1 MSAEL
6 EAPRT
11 AAAAALADYWRAVED
26 EARPGGKPVLWAM
39 WAGRLGAALE
49 SVLAM
54 PPEPEPGK
62 LAAIRAVLAAFDWER
77 DDRQYALEHIERI
90 AEGQD
95 DAAALTTGQLSTVLA
110 ALDDAATFRTERAA
124 AYCYACSGHPAGACE
139 EHVDDLDQ
147 ADAYRQLATTL
158 GGES

>member
-1 MSAEL
+1 MAGPVSAEL
-6 EAPRT
+6 EARRT
-11 AAAAALADYWRAVED
+11 AAAAALADYRRD
-26 EARPGGKPVLWAM
+26 EAGTGEPSWAM
-39 WAGRLGAALE
+39 WAGRLAAALE

-62 LAAIRAVLAAFDWER
+62 LAAIRAVVAAFDWEF
-77 DDRQYALEHIERI
+77 DDRQLALEHIERI

-95 DAAALTTGQLSTVLA
+95 DAAALTAAQLPTVLA
-110 ALDDAATFRTERAA
+110 ALDDAATFRTERAS

-158 GGES
+158 GGGS